1 MTSSGQKSHSSHLT
15 FWKVWTLFFLFS
27 LLTGFIFWF
36 CFPQL
41 TGKKSRKPAEDEALN
56 RIQELST
63 LVENHIIFERTR
75 ELRDLGELL
84 RLNPPNKFDQ
94 ILEEWMVERG
104 DIICVS
110 LWLKQRKWPVRI
122 TRDDFWETSSVRRLT
137 AENRKTLFSFLFPD
151 KPISEERDQSWF
163 TGQILP
169 SEFLGFPV
177 LPLGIPVTGT
187 NNMRA
192 LEVNIGLS
200 GINEFLEENTQP
212 GETFAVLDSQ
222 GDILFSTEVIPII
235 PEEITTSTR
244 VAWDGK
250 NVSAVRS
257 FVHLPWKL
265 YIGKRVLIPTAGT
278 QWLENNLLYIVAGV
292 FLSTF
297 IFSIILSKWIDHPMR
312 RLIETAAE
320 IARGNF
326 ALRIPPQRNKVLKR
340 ISRLFN
346 YMAEEMD
353 HLQKIDVSEIINEK
367 NKTET
372 ILRNIADGVL
382 VTDPQDRILVMN
394 TIAEKWFGL
403 DEEEVN
409 QKTIQE
415 CIKNKHLVSLLQK
428 VKDGQIHS
436 SAEFS
441 LKIVGT
447 REKKV
452 FQAHA
457 ARLHDRE
464 EELVGVVTVI
474 RDVTKEKEAERIKTE
489 LVSMVAHELKSPLT
503 SIYGFSELLLEANLE
518 DPNAIEY
525 AQVILTESTRLTDLV
540 NKFLDL
546 SRLEAGRTEIRM
558 NPFDLH
564 QLGEKIK
571 ETYKGQAEKRKIR
584 VIVEIPK
591 TLPLAYGDQD
601 MIEQVL
607 LNLFSNAVK
616 YSPDNSKVGIEA
628 KEDDDAL
635 VVSVI
640 DNGYG
645 IPKEALPRIFDKFYR
660 VVDSEGNDEV
670 EGSGLGLSLAK
681 EIVEQHGG
689 TIKVTSRLGVGSVFS
704 FTLPKAEMT

>member
-1 MTSSGQKSHSSHLT
+1 MTSSGQKSHSSRLT
-15 FWKVWTLFFLFS
+15 FWKVWTFFFLFS
-27 LLTGFIFWF
+27 LLTVFIFWF
-36 CFPQL
+36 CFPQR
-41 TGKKSRKPAEDEALN
+41 TSEKSRKPAEDEALT
-56 RIQELST
+56 RVQELSS
-63 LVENHIIFERTR
+63 LLESHIIFERTK
-75 ELRDLGELL
+75 ELRDLGDLL
-84 RLNPPNKFDQ
+84 RLNRANKFDQ
-94 ILEEWMVERG
+94 ILEDWLVERG

-110 LWLKQRKWPVRI
+110 LWLEQRKWPVRI
-122 TRDDFWETSSVRRLT
+122 TRDDFWATSNVKKLT

-151 KPISEERDQSWF
+151 KPISEDRNQSWF
-163 TGQILP
+163 AGQILP
-169 SEFLGFPV
+169 SELLGFPV
-177 LPLGIPVTGT
+177 LPLGIPVTET

-192 LEVNIGLS
+192 LEVKIGLR
-200 GINEFLEENTQP
+200 GINEFLEEKTQA
-212 GETFAVLDSQ
+212 GETFAILDSH
-222 GDILFSTEVIPII
+222 GDILFSSEDIPII
-235 PEEITTSTR
+235 PEETTTSTK
-244 VAWDGK
+244 VVWDGK
-250 NVSAVRS
+250 NVSAIRS

-265 YIGKRVLIPTAGT
+265 YFGKRVLLPAVGI
-278 QWLENNLLYIVAGV
+278 QWLQDNLLYIVAGV
-292 FLSTF
+292 FLWTF
-297 IFSIILSKWIDHPMR
+297 IFSIILSKWIDRPMK

-326 ALRIPPQRNKVLKR
+326 ALRIPPQRNRVLKR
-340 ISRLFN
+340 LSKLFN

-403 DEEEVN
+403 DEEKVS

-415 CIKNKHLVSLLQK
+415 CIKNEHLISLLQK

-436 SAEFS
+436 SAEFI

-447 REKKV
+447 RDKKV

-457 ARLHDRE
+457 ARLHNRD

-518 DPNAIEY
+518 DSQAIEY

-540 NKFLDL
+540 NKFLDI

-558 NPFDLH
+558 NPFDLR
-564 QLGEKIK
+564 QLVEKIK

-591 TLPLAYGDQD
+591 ALPMAYGDQD

-616 YSPDNSKVGIEA
+616 YSPVNSKVGIEA
-628 KEDDDAL
+628 KEEDDAL

-660 VVDSEGNDEV
+660 VVDSEGSDEV

-689 TIKVTSRLGVGSVFS
+689 TIKVTSRLGIGSVFS
-704 FTLPKAEMT
+704 FTLPKAEIT